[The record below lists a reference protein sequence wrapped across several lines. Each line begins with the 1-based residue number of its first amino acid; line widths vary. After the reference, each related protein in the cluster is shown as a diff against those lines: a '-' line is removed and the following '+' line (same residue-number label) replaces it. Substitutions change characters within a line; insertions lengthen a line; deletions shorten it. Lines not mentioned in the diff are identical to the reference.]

1 MYDIIQITVYIAL
14 VALIA
19 RFAGD
24 YMYRVFFGGTTFL
37 DPAMVP
43 IERVV
48 HRMAGIDAE
57 SEMRWQGYL
66 VSLLLFNAVGF
77 VVLLALL
84 RVQAALPMNPGDV
97 GAMSWPLA
105 INTAMSYVSNTNWQ
119 SFAPES
125 SVSNLVQMVGITWQN
140 FVSSATGIAV
150 AVALIRGLTRERART
165 IGNFWVDLVRG
176 LLWVLLPLATAA
188 ALLLV
193 SQGVVQ
199 TLGGWQDVAGLE
211 GVSQT
216 LALGPVA
223 SQEAIKQLGTNGGGF
238 FNANSAHPFE
248 NPTPLSNLV
257 EMLLILVVPAGLT
270 YTFGKA
276 SGDLRQGAAIFLAML
291 ILFSAS
297 VAGLYAAERAG
308 NPVLSRV
315 GADQGAGPM
324 QDAGNME
331 GKEVRFG
338 VANSALFA
346 AITTAASNGA
356 VNMMHD
362 SATPL
367 GGGIA
372 MLNIALGEVVFGG
385 VGVGFAGMM
394 IFVLIAVF
402 VAGLMVGR
410 TPEYLGKKI
419 EAREMKLA
427 VVTIL
432 VLATAT
438 LLPSA
443 IGVVWDAV
451 TPSIANPGPHGL
463 SEVLYAFTSATGN
476 NGSAMAGLN
485 ADTLPLNLMLAA
497 CMAIGRFAFIAL
509 ALSIAGGLAAKR
521 TVPVSAGT
529 FPTSGALFVGLLIGT
544 VVIVGALTYFPA
556 YALGPIAE
564 HLLMGA
570 GVVF

>member
-1 MYDIIQITVYIAL
+1 MYDFIQIVVYVAL

-19 RFAGD
+19 RFAGEF
-24 YMYRVFFGGTTFL
+24 MYRVFFGGTTFMDRIL
-37 DPAMVP
+37 VP
-43 IERVV
+43 VERSI
-48 HRMAGIDAE
+48 HRLTGVDAE

-66 VSLLLFNAVGF
+66 TSLLVFNVVGF
-77 VVLLALL
+77 VVLLVLL
-84 RVQAALPMNPGDV
+84 RLQGALPMNPGGV
-97 GAMSWPLA
+97 GPQSWPLA
-105 INTAMSYVSNTNWQ
+105 INTAVSYVSNTNWQ

-125 SVSNLVQMVGITWQN
+125 GVSNLVQMVGITWQN
-140 FVSSATGIAV
+140 FVSAGTGIAV
-150 AVALIRGLTRERART
+150 AVAFIRALTREKSRT
-165 IGNFWVDLVRG
+165 IGNFWVDLVRAV
-176 LLWVLLPLATAA
+176 LWVLLPLALVAA
-188 ALLLV
+188 IILV

-199 TLGGWQDVAGLE
+199 TLGDWQQITGLE
-211 GVSQT
+211 GASQT
-216 LALGPVA
+216 LAVGPVA

-248 NPTPLSNLV
+248 NPTPLSNLL

-276 SGDLRQGAAIFLAML
+276 SGDLRQGAAIFFAML
-291 ILFSAS
+291 ILFSVS
-297 VAGLYAAERAG
+297 VTGMYWAERSG
-308 NPVLSRV
+308 NPILTTVGVDQSGGLS
-315 GADQGAGPM
+315 QPI
-324 QDAGNME
+324 GNME

-338 VANSALFA
+338 VANSALFGT
-346 AITTAASNGA
+346 ITTAASNGA

-367 GGGIA
+367 GGGLA

-427 VVTIL
+427 VITIL

-438 LLPSA
+438 LVPSA
-443 IGVVWDAV
+443 IGVIWPAV
-451 TPSIANPGPHGL
+451 TSSLANQGPHGL
-463 SEVLYAFTSATGN
+463 SEVLYAFTSAAGN
-476 NGSAMAGLN
+476 NGSAFAGLN
-485 ADTLPLNLMLAA
+485 ANTTPLNLMLAG
-497 CMAIGRFAFIAL
+497 CMVIGRFAFITL
-509 ALSIAGGLAAKR
+509 VLSIAGGLAIKR
-521 TVPVSAGT
+521 TVPASAGT
-529 FPTSGALFVGLLIGT
+529 FPTSGGLFVGLLVGT
-544 VVIVGALTYFPA
+544 VIIVGALTYFPA
-556 YALGPIAE
+556 YALGPVAE

-570 GVVF
+570 GIVF